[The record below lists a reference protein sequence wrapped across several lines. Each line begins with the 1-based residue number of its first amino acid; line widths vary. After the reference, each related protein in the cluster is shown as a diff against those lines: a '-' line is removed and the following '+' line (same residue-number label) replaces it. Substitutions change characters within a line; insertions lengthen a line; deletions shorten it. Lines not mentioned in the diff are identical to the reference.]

1 MEAEFKE
8 SGVIGLF
15 DVYLTLRNKV
25 WPPLFGV
32 RGSTGYFGI
41 FSRKRN

>member
-15 DVYLTLRNKV
+15 DVYLTLINKA
-25 WPPLFGV
+25 WPPLFGGE
-32 RGSTGYFGI
+32 RQYWIFWYF
-41 FSRKRN
+41 